1 MHKSGPLEEFQR
13 AVEPLKDSWTFVLL
27 YFLHSTQK
35 SQTWMFTF
43 SDKILSANN
52 AYKYVTD

>member
-1 MHKSGPLEEFQR
+1 MEMSQKT
-13 AVEPLKDSWTFVLL
+13 VEPLKDSWTFVLP

-35 SQTWMFTF
+35 SETWMIIF